1 MFPELLPQPRFVSS
15 DAGRGV
21 TLTSPVLVS
30 APAPFAA
37 TVAVFAQDLAT
48 SVGWEVHSSD
58 EDVASIVVR
67 VDEAVPNEGF
77 QLRVDGRVQITVS
90 TGAGLSYAL
99 TALRQLGPAALFAE
113 AMTACSEW
121 TVPAVDIVD
130 EPRFAWRGCHFD
142 VSRHFFDVATVC
154 RMIDLIAMHRLN
166 RLHLHLNDDQG
177 WRVEIPGWPLL
188 TSVGGFR
195 SGSPVGHEYDNVRD
209 TVPHGGFYTTADIAT
224 IVAHAAKRHVQI
236 MPEIDLPGHAQAVL
250 AAYPEFG
257 NTDEKL
263 DVWTHWGISHHVLNV
278 EPATVDF
285 AQEVVRYVASLFPGS
300 PVHIGGDECPSDE
313 WAQSASALAIMEAHG
328 FETPGEL
335 QGLYTE
341 RLGAALQADGHEV
354 VAWDEVLD
362 ADVLAG
368 TIIMAW
374 RNASKGVRAA
384 RRGLDTI
391 MCPEQFLY
399 LDVLSSDHPE
409 EPVAIS
415 PLPRV
420 TTWEKVYGFQVIPDE
435 LEPSLHHHVRG
446 SQVQIWTEYI
456 ATRDHL
462 DYMAFPRLC
471 AFAEVVWGSATTV
484 EDFRPRLEH
493 HLERLAARGV
503 RFRPLD

>member
-1 MFPELLPQPRFVSS
+1 MFPELLPQPRFVSGDS
-15 DAGRGV
+15 GAGV
-21 TLTSPVLVS
+21 VLQSPLHVH
-30 APAPFAA
+30 APAALA
-37 TVAVFAQDLAT
+37 DTVAVFASDLANA
-48 SVGWEVHSSD
+48 VGWDVRSSD
-58 EDVASIVVR
+58 EQSAIIVVR
-67 VDEAVPNEGF
+67 VDESMPAEGF
-77 QLRVDGRVQITVS
+77 ALRVDGRVDITVA
-90 TGAGLSYAL
+90 TATGLSYAL
-99 TALRQLGPAALFAE
+99 TALRQLGPVELFGE
-113 AMTACSEW
+113 TLSPCPEW
-121 TVPAVDIVD
+121 RLPGIDLVD
-130 EPRFAWRGCHFD
+130 EPRFEWRGCHFD

-177 WRVEIPGWPLL
+177 WRVEIPAWPRL
-188 TSVGGFR
+188 TTVGAYR
-195 SGSPVGHEYDNVRD
+195 SGSPVGHEDEKVQD
-209 TVPHGGFYTTADIAT
+209 SVPHGGFYTPADIAS
-224 IVAHAAKRHVQI
+224 INAHAAKRHVQI

-257 NTDEKL
+257 NGDEPL
-263 DVWTHWGISHHVLNV
+263 AVWTHWGISHNVLNV
-278 EPATVDF
+278 EPATLDF
-285 AQEVVRYVASLFPGS
+285 AEEVVRYVASLFPGS

-313 WAQSASALAIMEAHG
+313 WAASPSALAIMEANG
-328 FETPGEL
+328 FDTPGEL

-362 ADVLAG
+362 ADVLEG
-368 TIIMAW
+368 TIIAAW

-399 LDVLSSDHPE
+399 LDVLNSDEPD

-462 DYMAFPRLC
+462 DYMTFPRLS
-471 AFAEVVWGSATTV
+471 AFAEVVWGSATAV
-484 EDFRPRLEH
+484 EDFRPRLER